1 MARAGGDAQG
11 ADAIDRLGL
20 SVRVLTGEEKQQLRT
35 SGSLVVV
42 DSDGAAAEAGIRSG
56 DVILA
61 ANRLRVASI
70 EELRNAVK
78 GSGRTASLLVQRGEQ
93 QQIVAIRIE

>member
-1 MARAGGDAQG
+1 MNSRRARPWRAGGDAQG

-20 SVRVLTGEEKQQLRT
+20 SVRVLTGEEKQQLRA

-42 DSDGAAAEAGIRSG
+42 DSDGAAARGRHPQRR
-56 DVILA
+56 VILA

-78 GSGRTASLLVQRGEQ
+78 GSGAHGLAPG
-93 QQIVAIRIE
+93 AA